1 MGIKFTIMVWIQG
14 GLMKER
20 AQLLLVSGLLMS
32 ITIIAVTSS
41 ITHSVNIGHHQ
52 GERHDLTP
60 IMSSIENSFPLALE
74 YQVDNAAADVTL
86 AASFDTVSDTFES
99 LLITRGYSSAF
110 TLTNSSEDSGTYN
123 FVYSFVLSDSTM
135 SVEVPQ
141 SITF

>member
-1 MGIKFTIMVWIQG
+1 
-14 GLMKER
+14 MKER

-41 ITHSVNIGHHQ
+41 ITHSVNMGHHQ

-74 YQVDNAAADVTL
+74 YEVDNAAEDVTL
-86 AASFDTVSDTFES
+86 TTSFDNISDIFES
-99 LLITRGYSSAF
+99 LLISRGYSSAF
-110 TLTNSSEDSGTYN
+110 TLTSSSEDSGTYT
-123 FVYSFVLSDSTM
+123 FVYSFVLSDSVM
-135 SVEVPQ
+135 SVEVNQ

>member
-1 MGIKFTIMVWIQG
+1 
-14 GLMKER
+14 MKER

-41 ITHSVNIGHHQ
+41 ITHSVNMGHHQ

-74 YQVDNAAADVTL
+74 YEVDNAVEDVTL
-86 AASFDTVSDTFES
+86 ITSFDNTSDTFES
-99 LLITRGYSSAF
+99 LLISRGYSSAF
-110 TLTNSSEDSGTYN
+110 TLTSSSEDSGTYT
-123 FVYSFVLSDSTM
+123 FVYSFVLSDSIM
-135 SVEVPQ
+135 SVEVNQ

>member
-1 MGIKFTIMVWIQG
+1 
-14 GLMKER
+14 MKER

-41 ITHSVNIGHHQ
+41 ITHSVNMGHHQ

-74 YQVDNAAADVTL
+74 YEVNNAAEDVTL
-86 AASFDTVSDTFES
+86 TTSFDNISDTFES
-99 LLITRGYSSAF
+99 LLISRGYSSAF
-110 TLTNSSEDSGTYN
+110 TLTSSSEDSGTYT
-123 FVYSFVLSDSTM
+123 FVYSFVLSDNIM
-135 SVEVPQ
+135 NVEVNQ

>member
-1 MGIKFTIMVWIQG
+1 
-14 GLMKER
+14 MKER

-41 ITHSVNIGHHQ
+41 ITHSVNMGHHQ

-74 YQVDNAAADVTL
+74 YEVDNAAADITL
-86 AASFDTVSDTFES
+86 TTSFDNISDTFES
-99 LLITRGYSSAF
+99 LLISRGYSSAF
-110 TLTNSSEDSGTYN
+110 TLTSSSEDSGTYN
-123 FVYSFVLSDSTM
+123 FVYSFVLSDRIM
-135 SVEVPQ
+135 SVEFNQ

>member
-1 MGIKFTIMVWIQG
+1 
-14 GLMKER
+14 MKER

-41 ITHSVNIGHHQ
+41 ITHSVNMGHHQ

-74 YQVDNAAADVTL
+74 YEVDNAAEDVTL
-86 AASFDTVSDTFES
+86 TTSFDNISDTFES
-99 LLITRGYSSAF
+99 LLISRGYSSAF
-110 TLTNSSEDSGTYN
+110 TLTSSSEDSGTYT
-123 FVYSFVLSDSTM
+123 FVYSFVLSDNIM
-135 SVEVPQ
+135 SVEVNQ